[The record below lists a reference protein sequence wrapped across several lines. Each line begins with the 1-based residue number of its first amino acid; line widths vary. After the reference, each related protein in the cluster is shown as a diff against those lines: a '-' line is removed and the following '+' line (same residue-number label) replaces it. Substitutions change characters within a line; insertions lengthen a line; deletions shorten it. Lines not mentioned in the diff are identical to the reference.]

1 MTKEDKIELTNIL
14 GEGRFVEITFD
25 RQNKEIYI
33 NTIQSEF
40 EYGDRVV
47 YQDKKAHD
55 TPNKFTKLI
64 TSIFGERS
72 IYCYLSH
79 YSGVIAD
86 DDVVLHTF
94 TNAYGGES
102 YALASECS
110 YMVSTSLT
118 PAKIKKLDQTKVN
131 GWTIFVDDEYIINF
145 FKENP
150 FKLFHLKKG
159 QVLMVN
165 ESTDKYG
172 SYSVYAKN
180 SGYDWIYLCD
190 IIDPKSATQE
200 YAEKLFKDRSKEI
213 SATERILKK

>member
-1 MTKEDKIELTNIL
+1 
-14 GEGRFVEITFD
+14 
-25 RQNKEIYI
+25 
-33 NTIQSEF
+33 
-40 EYGDRVV
+40 
-47 YQDKKAHD
+47 
-55 TPNKFTKLI
+55 
-64 TSIFGERS
+64 
-72 IYCYLSH
+72 
-79 YSGVIAD
+79 
-86 DDVVLHTF
+86 
-94 TNAYGGES
+94 
-102 YALASECS
+102 
-110 YMVSTSLT
+110 MVSTSLT